1 MMSTGSLLAATLAA
15 GLVAGGRQVYPVA
28 EAPAALRPAIQR
40 GDLVIVSL
48 QSAVLRELNAAIAHG
63 GPEHALQSC
72 HVEAAAL
79 ALAISRREGI
89 EAGRT
94 SAHLRNVRN
103 APRPWAADIVARYDG
118 RTAPGVDGF
127 AVDLGDRV
135 GLLRPIVEQPVC
147 AACHGPADKLAPA
160 IRTAIAARYPSDRAL
175 NFATGDLRGWFWVEV
190 PKERGAR

>member
-1 MMSTGSLLAATLAA
+1 MSTGSLLAATLAA

-118 RTAPGVDGF
+118 RTAPGWMALRSISATVSGCSGRSSSSRS
-127 AVDLGDRV
+127 APRV
-135 GLLRPIVEQPVC
+135 TGRPTSWRRQYEPPSPR
-147 AACHGPADKLAPA
+147 G
-160 IRTAIAARYPSDRAL
+160 IRRIGR
-175 NFATGDLRGWFWVEV
+175 
-190 PKERGAR
+190 